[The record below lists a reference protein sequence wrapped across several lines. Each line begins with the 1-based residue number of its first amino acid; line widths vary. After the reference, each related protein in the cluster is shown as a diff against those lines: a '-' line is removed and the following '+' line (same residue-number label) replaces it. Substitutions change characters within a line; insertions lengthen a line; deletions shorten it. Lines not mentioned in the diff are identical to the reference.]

1 MDEQKVTIEFVFG
14 KKDPELTHKIN
25 HFWGQFRKSYTQEMN
40 EHMQSTSIS
49 NQFNKSL
56 KPGNVTSLKRE
67 PAAIAKDALGS
78 ILGIVFVTLTKV
90 ESTPSKNEYVYFQR
104 MYTQDQKRHFR
115 ISNQLYTSFLTSFK
129 EAINE
134 RDPRARYLMA
144 ENANP
149 GLRRP
154 SMRRY
159 FFRLGFRMLGTN
171 HLGYEIWRLP
181 LKTIE

>member
-1 MDEQKVTIEFVFG
+1 
-14 KKDPELTHKIN
+14 
-25 HFWGQFRKSYTQEMN
+25 
-40 EHMQSTSIS
+40 MQSTSIS

-104 MYTQDQKRHFR
+104 MYTHNSQRC
-115 ISNQLYTSFLTSFK
+115 ISLSSQLYKSFLKNFK
-129 EAINE
+129 KAISK
-134 RDPRARYLMA
+134 RDPRAHYLMA

-149 GLRRP
+149 GLRTP

-171 HLGYEIWRLP
+171 HLGYEIWQLP
-181 LKTIE
+181 LETK